1 MRQEH
6 LFNSLWMAST
16 IVLVAASPVSA
27 QMALITGVRLN
38 QTPTGVEVVLETLS
52 GGTPE
57 VLTSQDGETF
67 IADIV
72 NAQLRLPGG
81 ENFLADNPIEG
92 IRAIAV
98 TAGEGNQVRVTVTGA
113 TAVPLTDLVV
123 ENGQI
128 GLRVTPSAETV
139 TVPPP
144 ETPEISPETESETV
158 PADAEIIE
166 LIVTATRIAEQ
177 ITDVPASIS
186 VVGEEQIEQQTR
198 LTRDL
203 GTILSQ
209 EVPGLSV
216 GTQSA
221 STFGQNLRGR
231 NISVIIDGVLQSTNR
246 NVSRDLRTIDPSAIE
261 RVEVLRGPT
270 AIYGDGAT
278 GGVINIITKRGRGE
292 GLQAKTTVDLNA
304 FPTNLGETFGQH
316 IQQSFSG
323 NFGNFDFALNG
334 SFTHANAQF
343 DAWGDRIP
351 PDPNGQGG
359 IGDSNTFN
367 LLSKVGVNF
376 TDSQRLQFTVNYF
389 RDTQETE
396 YTSDPIVDEL
406 PGRQRARALGGLDL
420 DDPQQTTNLNT
431 SLDYTHDDIFGSSF
445 QGQIY
450 YRDYFT
456 RFFPFDAREFAS
468 LGNTIFQSRVESE
481 KYGARLQVDTPIIDA
496 SRANLLWGV
505 DLVRENTNQPVS
517 IFDPVAFDNSNGLT
531 YNRIGSRT
539 WSPFQ
544 RQDNLGL
551 FAQLKWNVSD
561 RIVLR
566 GGVRHERINVDVNDY
581 TTLAGDRIEGG
592 ELDYNATLFNVG
604 SVVYPT
610 EEISVFANFSQGFS
624 IADVGRVLRGAAPG
638 FTVESLDPEA
648 QTVNNYE
655 IGIRGNYDRIQ
666 TLIAGFYNTSNL
678 GSSFTQDFE
687 IVRAPERVYGVEFA
701 LDAQPSDNW
710 GLGTSFTWTEGGAD
724 SNDDGDYEIPL
735 NGFRISPIKITAYI
749 ENETLPGWRNRLQAL
764 YSGTRNPTGQSFGLG
779 EVESYITLDLISSL
793 NIGRGRL
800 VLGVENLLNTEY
812 FPVVSQLQGSDTA
825 YAAARGRSI
834 RLGYSFNW

>member
-1 MRQEH
+1 MRQQY

-16 IVLVAASPVSA
+16 IALVAASPVSA
-27 QMALITGVRLN
+27 QVSLITGVRLN
-38 QTPTGVEVVLETLS
+38 QTPTGVEVVLQTLS

-81 ENFLADNPIEG
+81 ENFRADNPIEG
-92 IRAIAV
+92 ISAIAV
-98 TAGEGNQVRVTVTGA
+98 TAGEGNQVRVTVTG
-113 TAVPLTDLVV
+113 TNAVPLTDLVV

-139 TVPPP
+139 TVPPT
-144 ETPEISPETESETV
+144 ETETSPETESETL
-158 PADAEIIE
+158 PEDAQIIE
-166 LIVTATRIAEQ
+166 LIVTATRIAERL
-177 ITDVPASIS
+177 TDVPASIS
-186 VVGEEQIEQQTR
+186 VVGEEQIEEQTQ

-221 STFGQNLRGR
+221 SSFGQTLRGR
-231 NISVIIDGVLQSTNR
+231 NISVIIDGIPQSTNP
-246 NVSRDLRTIDPSAIE
+246 NIARDLRTIDPSAIE

-292 GLQAKTTVDLNA
+292 GLQAETTVELTA
-304 FPTNLGETFGQH
+304 FPTNVGDTFGQN

-323 NFGNFDFALNG
+323 NFENFDFALSG
-334 SFTHANAQF
+334 SFTRANSQF

-359 IGDSNTFN
+359 IGDSNTLN
-367 LLSKVGVNF
+367 LSGKAGVNF
-376 TDSQRLQFTVNYF
+376 TDSQRLQLSLNYF
-389 RDTQETE
+389 QDTQDTD
-396 YTSDPIVDEL
+396 YTSDPIVNKI
-406 PGRQRARALGGLDL
+406 PGRQRARALEGLDL
-420 DDPQQTTNLNT
+420 DDPQETTNLNA
-431 SLDYTHDDIFGSSF
+431 SLNYTHDDIFGSSF
-445 QGQIY
+445 EGQIY
-450 YRDYFT
+450 YRDYLT
-456 RFFPFDAREFAS
+456 RFFPFDGREFAS

-481 KYGARLQVDTPIIDA
+481 KYGARLQVDTPIVDA
-496 SRANLLWGV
+496 ERANLLWGV
-505 DLVRENTNQPVS
+505 DLVRENAVQPVG

-531 YNRIGSRT
+531 YNRISSRT

-544 RQDNLGL
+544 QQDNLGL

-561 RIVLR
+561 RVVLR
-566 GGVRHERINVDVNDY
+566 GGVRHERINLDVNDY
-581 TTLAGDRIEGG
+581 TTLAGARIPGG
-592 ELDYNATLFNVG
+592 DLDYDATLFNVG
-604 SVVYPT
+604 TVVYPT

-624 IADVGRVLRGAAPG
+624 VADVGRVLRAAAPG
-638 FTVESLDPEA
+638 FTVDSISPEA
-648 QTVNNYE
+648 QKVDNFE
-655 IGIRGNYDRIQ
+655 IGIRGNYDRVQ
-666 TLIAGFYNTSNL
+666 TSIAGFYNTSNL
-678 GSSFTQDFE
+678 GSSFTQDYV
-687 IVRAPERVYGVEFA
+687 IVRAPERVYGVEFT
-701 LDAQPSDNW
+701 LDAQPSDTW

-724 SNDDGDYEIPL
+724 LNDDGDYETPL
-735 NGFRISPIKITAYI
+735 NGFRITPIKITAYI
-749 ENETLPGWRNRLQAL
+749 ENETLPGWNNRLQAL
-764 YSGTRNPTGQSFGLG
+764 YSGTRNPTGEGFGLL
-779 EVESYITLDLISSL
+779 EVDSYITLDLISSL
-793 NIGRGRL
+793 NIGPGRL
-800 VLGVENLLNTEY
+800 VLGVENLLDAQY

-825 YAAARGRSI
+825 YAAGRGRSI